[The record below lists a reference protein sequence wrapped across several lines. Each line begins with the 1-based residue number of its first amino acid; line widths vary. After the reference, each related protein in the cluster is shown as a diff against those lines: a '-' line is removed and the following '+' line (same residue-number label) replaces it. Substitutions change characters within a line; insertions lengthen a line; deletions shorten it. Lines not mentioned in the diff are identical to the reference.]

1 MPPPPREVMRRTL
14 RSVALC
20 TLFVASYRRAEC
32 QQPAPFTRAQ
42 AIAVALAHNPR
53 LTAARADSAA
63 AAARVTTAGAIPDPI
78 LSLSYSK
85 STPQYHVTAELPIDQ
100 LWLRGIRVRAAQAS
114 ELAARYRLRFEI
126 ASITVDVDTL
136 YTRALAAAAH
146 VRLSTGNA
154 RDADSLRRMVVAR
167 RDAGDASDMDVEL
180 ATLTAGQQANI
191 AAGDS
196 VTARAIVLELQALLG
211 LAGDSALATPVDSLD
226 VPETIG
232 AVAVSPPPSG
242 PPLQVASSSAD
253 LEAATLTARVQHRNV
268 LGSPGITFGFETGD
282 PTGTEPGLLP
292 TFGVAIPL
300 PIFNRNRGP
309 IAEAD
314 AARARANAE
323 LAIARQESALQLG
336 RTRASLIASASR
348 LARDRQLLQSADRV
362 IAMALAA
369 YREGASPLAS
379 VLEAQRSARE
389 VRTAYIDDAANALV
403 AAATLRLLS
412 LTPDSAVP

>member
-1 MPPPPREVMRRTL
+1 MRRPF

-20 TLFVASYRRAEC
+20 ALCLGLSRRAES
-32 QQPAPFTRAQ
+32 QQPAALTRAQ
-42 AIAVALAHNPR
+42 ATAAALAHSPR

-63 AAARVTTAGAIPDPI
+63 AAARITTAGAIPDPT

-85 STPQYHVTAELPIDQ
+85 SEPQYHVSAELPIDQ
-100 LWLRGIRVRAAQAS
+100 LWLRGIRVRAAEAS
-114 ELAARYRLRFEI
+114 ALAARYRLHFEI
-126 ASITVDVDTL
+126 ASLTLDVDTL

-146 VRLSTGNA
+146 VRLSTRNA
-154 RDADSLRRMVVAR
+154 GDADSLRRMVVAR

-191 AAGDS
+191 ATADS
-196 VTARAIVLELQALLG
+196 VTERATILELQALLG
-211 LAGDSALATPVDSLD
+211 LTGDSASVRPVDSLV

-232 AVAVSPPPSG
+232 ALPAALPPTAS
-242 PPLQVASSSAD
+242 PLQVASSRAE
-253 LEAATLTARVQHRNV
+253 LEAATLTARVQRRSI
-268 LGSPGITFGFETGD
+268 LGSPGITFGFETGE
-282 PTGTEPGLLP
+282 PSGAEPGLLP
-292 TFGVAIPL
+292 TFGVAVPL

-336 RTRASLIASASR
+336 RTRAALVAAASR

-389 VRTAYIDDAANALV
+389 VRTGYIDDVANALV

>member
-1 MPPPPREVMRRTL
+1 
-14 RSVALC
+14 
-20 TLFVASYRRAEC
+20 
-32 QQPAPFTRAQ
+32 
-42 AIAVALAHNPR
+42 
-53 LTAARADSAA
+53 
-63 AAARVTTAGAIPDPI
+63 
-78 LSLSYSK
+78 LSYSK
-85 STPQYHVTAELPIDQ
+85 SEPQYHVSAELPIDQ
-100 LWLRGIRVRAAQAS
+100 LWLRGIRVRAAEAS
-114 ELAARYRLRFEI
+114 ALAARYRLRFEI
-126 ASITVDVDTL
+126 ASLALDVDTL

-146 VRLSTGNA
+146 VRLSTRNA
-154 RDADSLRRMVVAR
+154 RDADSLRRMVIAR

-180 ATLTAGQQANI
+180 ATLTAGQQANV
-191 AAGDS
+191 AAADS
-196 VTARAIVLELQALLG
+196 VTAQATILELQALVG
-211 LAGDSALATPVDSLD
+211 LAGDSTRVMPVDSLD
-226 VPETIG
+226 APEGIG
-232 AVAVSPPPSG
+232 DLAAVAG
-242 PPLQVASSSAD
+242 PAASPLQVASSSAD
-253 LEAATLTARVQHRNV
+253 LEAATLTARVQRRSV
-268 LGSPGITFGFETGD
+268 LGSPGITVGFETGE
-282 PTGTEPGLLP
+282 PSGAEPGLLP
-292 TFGVAIPL
+292 TFGVALPL

-336 RTRASLIASASR
+336 RTRSSLVAAAAR

-389 VRTAYIDDAANALV
+389 VRTAYIDDVANALV